1 MTTDFLFKSSAR
13 GSRARR
19 STSSGRVA
27 HFRDLEL
34 DLELARLG
42 VAFLAE
48 DDDFLADFFLP
59 LPIFGIGNAPPYN
72 PYASAPAHACAAM
85 SFVGQHELPRTYTSN
100 RENACI
106 SNITFANAFFV
117 ELAAPAAMCDT
128 VANVKSR
135 TTHRVIFFAIACAP
149 SSITHDTATSAMTSA
164 WNLSVLPNIFLGRRR
179 ARRASECGT
188 RAVRRGE

>member
-1 MTTDFLFKSSAR
+1 MMTTDFLFKSSAR

-59 LPIFGIGNAPPYN
+59 PPIFGIGNAPPYN

-85 SFVGQHELPRTYTSN
+85 SFVGHIELPRTYTS
-100 RENACI
+100 
-106 SNITFANAFFV
+106 
-117 ELAAPAAMCDT
+117 
-128 VANVKSR
+128 
-135 TTHRVIFFAIACAP
+135 
-149 SSITHDTATSAMTSA
+149 
-164 WNLSVLPNIFLGRRR
+164 
-179 ARRASECGT
+179 
-188 RAVRRGE
+188 